1 MAAASGS
8 VAATSGATSSSASTV
23 RATRGVLVTSDE
35 PTVVFISVLN
45 ENVAAA
51 ERFIIRKLDSRNL
64 LIKDTAVS
72 YVRQQLQARLLQT
85 TFDEDEV
92 EDQPVTAR
100 P

>member
-1 MAAASGS
+1 MAAAGGAVGAS
-8 VAATSGATSSSASTV
+8 VGASSSSASTV

-45 ENVAAA
+45 ENLPQAD
-51 ERFIIRKLDSRNL
+51 RFIIRKLDSRNL
-64 LIKDTAVS
+64 LIKDSSVG
-72 YVRQQLQARLLQT
+72 YVKQQLQARLLQT

-92 EDQPVTAR
+92 EDQPITAR

>member
-1 MAAASGS
+1 MAAA
-8 VAATSGATSSSASTV
+8 AGAGGASAGVVSSSASTV
-23 RATRGVLVTSDE
+23 RATRGVLVTTDE

-45 ENVAAA
+45 ENVPAA

-64 LIKDTAVS
+64 LIKDSAVG
-72 YVRQQLQARLLQT
+72 YVKQQLQARLLQT

-92 EDQPVTAR
+92 EDQPATAR